1 MYRNRSQARQQQR
14 QRRKRAVRRLLVLNV
29 ILLALLLGAG
39 AVLVFG
45 LSRDNR
51 PDSGGAPLAEATAAP
66 SEPAPAT
73 APPSASPTASP
84 SASPTPSATPS
95 PEPSAS
101 PSAAPSAAPSAS
113 PSEPSTPPSGS
124 GAGARPT
131 ASPSGWSGLV
141 PKDAPTIRLAF
152 TGDIL
157 LAAKVA
163 GLMESEG
170 LDYPFTGAAERLS
183 KPDLT
188 AGNLETPITSRGNPA
203 TGKQFVFKG
212 KPAYVKPLKDAG
224 FDVVTLANNHTL
236 DQGVEGLL
244 DTIGHLDDA
253 GLPHVGGGRTDKEA
267 YAPVVLESGGVKV
280 AYLGVSRV
288 LPVVEWKAGPTRA
301 GVAEAYDPA
310 RAEEAIRAARK
321 QADLVVVMV
330 HWGRERADQPVDHQ
344 RSLARA
350 FIDAGADLIIGAH
363 PHVLQGFELYKGKWI
378 AYSLGNF
385 IFTSNANSNTSETGV
400 LDAVCAKDGRC
411 GLQFHPMKIAQSRPA
426 PVSGEQLAAQLK
438 RLNGIS
444 KAATIGADGTVK
456 PR

>member
-14 QRRKRAVRRLLVLNV
+14 QRRKRAARRLLVLNF
-29 ILLALLLGAG
+29 ILFVLLLGAG
-39 AVLVFG
+39 SLLVFG
-45 LSRDNR
+45 NKNQG
-51 PDSGGAPLAEATAAP
+51 PPAASGGTPLAEASPSPSAPAPAP
-66 SEPAPAT
+66 SEPAA
-73 APPSASPTASP
+73 PTASP
-84 SASPTPSATPS
+84 SAAPTPTPTPSAAPT
-95 PEPSAS
+95 
-101 PSAAPSAAPSAS
+101 AAPSESPKPAASES
-113 PSEPSTPPSGS
+113 PSPDPDQ
-124 GAGARPT
+124 GAEAQPT
-131 ASPSGWSGLV
+131 AAPSGWSGLA

-157 LAAKVA
+157 LASKVA
-163 GLMESEG
+163 DLMESKG
-170 LDYPFTGAAERLS
+170 LDYPFTGAADRLS

-188 AGNLETPITSRGNPA
+188 AGNLETPITARGNPA
-203 TGKQFVFKG
+203 TDKQFVFKG
-212 KPAYVKPLKDAG
+212 KPAYVKPLRDAG

-236 DQGVEGLL
+236 DQGVQGLL

-253 GLPHVGGGRTDKEA
+253 GLPHVGGGRDDKEA
-267 YAPVVLESGGVKV
+267 YAPVILESGGVKV

-310 RAEEAIRAARK
+310 RAQEAIRIARK
-321 QADLVVVMV
+321 KADLVVVMV

-344 RSLARA
+344 RSLARG
-350 FIDAGADLIIGAH
+350 FIDAGADLIIGSH

-385 IFTSNANSNTSETGV
+385 IFTSNANSNTSESGV
-400 LDAVCAKDGRC
+400 LDAVCSKDGRC
-411 GLQFHPMKIAQSRPA
+411 GLRFHPMKIVQARPA
-426 PVSGEQLAAQLK
+426 PVAGEQLAAQLK

-444 KAATIGADGTVK
+444 KAASIGDDGTVR